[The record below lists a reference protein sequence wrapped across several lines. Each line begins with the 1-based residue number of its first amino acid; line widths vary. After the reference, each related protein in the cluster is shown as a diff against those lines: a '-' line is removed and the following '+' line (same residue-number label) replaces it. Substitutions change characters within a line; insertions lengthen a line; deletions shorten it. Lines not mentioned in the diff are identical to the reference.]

1 MRNGWVVAVGAAVA
15 LVLVA
20 VVVAGVVTA
29 RRSGPAG
36 QPPVPTPTG
45 DVGTVSTRL
54 PAPDDS
60 YWDPDRMRSALP
72 APMPTD

>member
-15 LVLVA
+15 VVLVA

-29 RRSGPAG
+29 RRPGPAG
-36 QPPVPTPTG
+36 QPPAPTSTG
-45 DVGTVSTRL
+45 DVGTASTRL
-54 PAPDDS
+54 PTPDDS
-60 YWDPDRMRSALP
+60 YWDQDRMGSALP